1 MTEVIVAKPNM
12 ANNPAEMEELVQKA
26 LARLTLARAW
36 EAPKLIHELI
46 DEHWEREAQFARIA
60 LGNAVHQLDT
70 VMRAKRNPNQ
80 LRLELDPKPADV
92 LEMRAA

>member
-1 MTEVIVAKPNM
+1 METPKP
-12 ANNPAEMEELVQKA
+12 
-26 LARLTLARAW
+26 
-36 EAPKLIHELI
+36 IHELI
-46 DEHWEREAQFARIA
+46 DEHWERERTFALVA

-70 VMRAKRNPNQ
+70 VMRSKRNPNQ